1 MIIKY
6 NYQTCSEVRTIVSNM
21 GSVSLKNK
29 GRTGIEIDAYE
40 RKMEYISQNHLPYK
54 TFQIVLAKIMGNVV

>member
-1 MIIKY
+1 
-6 NYQTCSEVRTIVSNM
+6 M

-40 RKMEYISQNHLPYK
+40 RKMEYISQNHLPWE
-54 TFQIVLAKIMGNVV
+54 TLQIFFAKIMGNVV